1 MPESAQTPPRDITN
15 RFAVLP
21 RFVTVSLEKI
31 MLLTSTRGRSASLF
45 AMVLAV
51 MVALP
56 AGAQDRTAAELLQQ
70 GLEQFEQGNIE
81 QARQTLEPIDRVQLN
96 DSQQQRYDRT
106 LEQINAH
113 LQARQTLAD
122 ARAAEEAGDLQ
133 RAKERYRQLTANTAA
148 PRELRQQALN
158 SLARVEAAIR
168 DNGNGNGGD
177 EAARPAPQPA
187 AEPMTAEGEGADEP
201 ADAGTEPPA
210 AEDEA
215 EAATDAQAPTEED
228 RSRQLMRQAMQLR
241 AQQLVAEANAAAEQ
255 GNYNQALRL
264 YERAAA
270 MNPDNEAA
278 QRGLANVR
286 MVLAEDT
293 APSILENELT
303 ARRLKQQRAVA
314 QYNNA
319 ISSAEQAMEAG
330 NYARASDEAALAK
343 SILDTNRQFFSE
355 DRYTERRQQALDL
368 AQRIETRRQQAEVE
382 SLEQEQQRIAERQAE
397 QRQEAEME
405 QQRRVQ
411 ELLRRARDLAR
422 DQRYDQ
428 ALEQIEQI
436 KFIEPGNTAALFMED
451 LIEDQVLAVEY
462 RQTIK
467 ERGREMAVQ
476 TLENV
481 KATVPTSD
489 LLVYPPDWPELT
501 ARRLET
507 QGQATDTEANRVVR
521 ERLQQPIPVDFRAN
535 ALENVIEF
543 LRNVTGVNIFVQW
556 NSLEAAGVSRD
567 TPITMQLQN
576 VAAAQALQ
584 LILDEAGGDLVNIG
598 YTINEG
604 VVVIATQQFLSAQT
618 TILTYDIR
626 DLIVQVP
633 SFDEAPE
640 FDLGSVASDSGG
652 GGGGIFDDAGED
664 DEGDL
669 PRAERIQQI
678 MDLIRN
684 TVDPDNWRMAGGLTS
699 SMEELNGT
707 LIVTTTAENHEQISG
722 LLRQLRE
729 QRAIQI
735 AVESRFL
742 FVTQNFIEEVG
753 LDVDFTLLD
762 PGADVVGTPT
772 AQGNTAD
779 TASAL
784 GTTIDGTLGPLNDA
798 TRSLLIG
805 SALPGGGVG
814 SLGFLIDDLRVDV
827 LLKATQRDS
836 RNLTVNTPR
845 ITFFNGQRA
854 YVTVSRQVAFVSD
867 LEPVVAEN
875 AVAFDPEIDIVSD
888 GIVLDV
894 EGTIS
899 ADRRYVTLTVR
910 PSLAQLTN
918 LREFT
923 IFSEIDQDDDDDDG
937 DEDQQQFAAGIIQ
950 QPEIQLTTLR
960 TTVSVPDKGTL
971 LLGGQRLV
979 GEVEVE
985 SGVPVLSKIPFINRL
1000 FTNRSTTRD
1009 ERTLLI
1015 LIKPTI
1021 IIQAEEEERLFPG
1034 LQQAPDLYPVGVQ
1047 P

>member
-1 MPESAQTPPRDITN
+1 LPESAQTPPRDITN

-81 QARQTLEPIDRVQLN
+81 QARQTLEQIDRVQLN
-96 DSQQQRYDRT
+96 DSQQQRFDRT

-133 RAKERYRQLTANTAA
+133 RAKELYRQLTANTAA

-158 SLARVEAAIR
+158 SLARVEATIR
-168 DNGNGNGGD
+168 DNGDGKVS
-177 EAARPAPQPA
+177 RPSPQPA
-187 AEPMTAEGEGADEP
+187 AAPIAAESDTVEEP
-201 ADAGTEPPA
+201 ADGRAEPPA
-210 AEDEA
+210 AAEGEVDAATNA
-215 EAATDAQAPTEED
+215 EAPAEED

-255 GNYNQALRL
+255 GNYNEALRL
-264 YERAAA
+264 YEQAASL
-270 MNPDNEAA
+270 NPDNEAA

-319 ISSAEQAMEAG
+319 ISNAEKAMQAG

-355 DRYTERRQQALDL
+355 DRYTELRQQALDL
-368 AQRIETRRQQAEVE
+368 AQRIEARRQQAEVE
-382 SLEQEQQRIAERQAE
+382 ALEQEQQRIAERQAE
-397 QRQEAEME
+397 QRQEAEQE

-467 ERGREMAVQ
+467 ERGREMTVQ

-507 QGQATDTEANRVVR
+507 QGQATDTEANRAVR
-521 ERLQQPIPVDFRAN
+521 DRLQQPIPVDFRAN

-567 TPITMQLQN
+567 TPVTMQLQN
-576 VAAAQALQ
+576 VAAAQALE

-640 FDLGSVASDSGG
+640 FDLNSVASDSGG

-678 MDLIRN
+678 MDLVRN

-707 LIVTTTAENHEQISG
+707 LIVTTTAENHEQIAG

-784 GTTIDGTLGPLNDA
+784 GTTIDGTLGPLSDT

-923 IFSEIDQDDDDDDG
+923 LFSEIDQDDDDDAD
-937 DEDQQQFAAGIIQ
+937 DDQPQFAAGIIQ

-1034 LQQAPDLYPVGVQ
+1034 LQQAPGLYPIGVQ